1 MNMKKGKVFD
11 GIKNIFIDAKKRKL
25 FIIITAIAL
34 TLITTAVALCCV
46 FLLPENQPVT
56 IKVTYYGFNNEKKEV
71 EIKSNEKY
79 EIPVLEDLQ
88 YYTFEGWYLDEKLT
102 MPIETNFFD
111 DYHFNS
117 NISFYSK
124 WGVINPVKLTFEEY
138 GGSLVAD
145 VNVPRGAPIDKSWF
159 SEKEGCSLLGWCYDA
174 NLTTVFMPG
183 DSFTE
188 NTTLYAKWILK
199 EITDDDTV
207 NVIFQVNGGTS
218 VENVTIKM
226 GQTVEL
232 PAPNRVG
239 YDFLGWYS
247 DENYKYPFN
256 TNVVLVQSIV
266 LYAKWEENNVNYN
279 INFDTRGG
287 DAIER
292 LLRVNGSL
300 ITVSTLPS
308 AVKAEDEFLYWCTDE
323 GCLNQLTTDFYI
335 KNNVTLYAKYKS
347 DEIEPIE
354 YVNIFYNLYEGNVQ
368 CKSIQKNTKMENW
381 TPNREGYTFIGWY
394 KNSNY
399 TIEVDFSIFA
409 YEETTLYAKWSK
421 DAEYSDNYFNYTL
434 SNDKTYLIVE
444 EEKDKSLT
452 SVVIPATCNGLPIKE
467 IKDNLFKG
475 RILNSVTI
483 GENVEIIGT
492 YAFSESQITSITI
505 PSKVKIVEEK
515 AFYKANKLAS
525 VTIDGETEIGAN
537 AFESCTSLTT
547 VKASKVKIVNDNAFL
562 ECIKLESVDFR
573 NVETLG
579 DSAFKN
585 CSALETVDITN
596 STLEKITVNCFI
608 NTSSLKSINFPT
620 SLKEIETK
628 AFYGSGLTSINLKNV
643 ESVNVLAFANNNSLS
658 IIEIGEKLSDMK
670 ANAFL
675 YNESISEFRVDS
687 NNQTF
692 SAYNKNLY
700 NKDKTTLIIVAPKN
714 TNNSVLIIPKT
725 LKKIEGQAFGCV
737 SNVEE
742 VQVESENEYF
752 KTVDGNLYSIDGKIM
767 YYYASNQN
775 NDTFT
780 TISGVTEIYSFCF
793 VKAKNLEK
801 IILSSEIVKANLYSF
816 YNMDNLQQIVYKNQ
830 DLTLN
835 EGEMG
840 EVYLCE
846 NVEIKFEE

>member
-1 MNMKKGKVFD
+1 M
-11 GIKNIFIDAKKRKL
+11 
-25 FIIITAIAL
+25 
-34 TLITTAVALCCV
+34 
-46 FLLPENQPVT
+46 
-56 IKVTYYGFNNEKKEV
+56 
-71 EIKSNEKY
+71 
-79 EIPVLEDLQ
+79 
-88 YYTFEGWYLDEKLT
+88 
-102 MPIETNFFD
+102 
-111 DYHFNS
+111 
-117 NISFYSK
+117 
-124 WGVINPVKLTFEEY
+124 
-138 GGSLVAD
+138 
-145 VNVPRGAPIDKSWF
+145 
-159 SEKEGCSLLGWCYDA
+159 
-174 NLTTVFMPG
+174 
-183 DSFTE
+183 
-188 NTTLYAKWILK
+188 
-199 EITDDDTV
+199 
-207 NVIFQVNGGTS
+207 
-218 VENVTIKM
+218 
-226 GQTVEL
+226 
-232 PAPNRVG
+232 
-239 YDFLGWYS
+239 
-247 DENYKYPFN
+247 
-256 TNVVLVQSIV
+256 
-266 LYAKWEENNVNYN
+266 
-279 INFDTRGG
+279 
-287 DAIER
+287 
-292 LLRVNGSL
+292 
-300 ITVSTLPS
+300 
-308 AVKAEDEFLYWCTDE
+308 
-323 GCLNQLTTDFYI
+323 
-335 KNNVTLYAKYKS
+335 
-347 DEIEPIE
+347 
-354 YVNIFYNLYEGNVQ
+354 
-368 CKSIQKNTKMENW
+368 
-381 TPNREGYTFIGWY
+381 
-394 KNSNY
+394 
-399 TIEVDFSIFA
+399 
-409 YEETTLYAKWSK
+409 
-421 DAEYSDNYFNYTL
+421 
-434 SNDKTYLIVE
+434 
-444 EEKDKSLT
+444 
-452 SVVIPATCNGLPIKE
+452 
-467 IKDNLFKG
+467 
-475 RILNSVTI
+475 
-483 GENVEIIGT
+483 
-492 YAFSESQITSITI
+492 
-505 PSKVKIVEEK
+505 
-515 AFYKANKLAS
+515 
-525 VTIDGETEIGAN
+525 
-537 AFESCTSLTT
+537 
-547 VKASKVKIVNDNAFL
+547 
-562 ECIKLESVDFR
+562 ESVDFR

-830 DLTLN
+830 DITLN